1 MSTKNDVPSVYNFL
15 YQPVAAEGESEK
27 PAEKFLLGFD
37 NEKYYLH
44 NNLDYS
50 NAQISLY
57 PGTSFTLKTPI
68 INLKNSED
76 FYLELS
82 SQSLS
87 GNFKKVNITATE
99 NFLLKYNS
107 SNAAMFEDEQG
118 KRIVFGSYN
127 DNVAIDA
134 CNSDNEK
141 DNLSIGGNSKNIYIG
156 SSNNSGAKGYL
167 RIVNSD
173 DSDGTNAGVYVN
185 VKAEDEDNAS
195 WKKVVTET
203 DINEINK
210 KVDNQVVNKWVY
222 YCKFTV
228 VVATDV
234 TWRFSGSFVSNT
246 KRHNIENDKETK
258 KELLPKIVSL
268 APNFYEEGKTT
279 SSLGGVLRSH
289 TWEDGGDKIT
299 LYFNKPDG
307 TAGSKSFHYSQLGL
321 EYQAGKLINPEL

>member
-1 MSTKNDVPSVYNFL
+1 MSDVNKIPSVYNFL

-50 NAQISLY
+50 NAQISLR
-57 PGTSFTLKTPI
+57 PGTSFTLETPI
-68 INLKNSED
+68 INLKNSENI
-76 FYLELS
+76 YLKLS
-82 SQSLS
+82 DKTLL
-87 GNFKKVNITATE
+87 GNFEFVDITTE

-107 SNAAMFEDEQG
+107 NNAAMFEDEQG

-134 CNSDNEK
+134 YNSDNEK

-185 VKAEDEDNAS
+185 VKTEDEDNAS
-195 WKKVVTET
+195 WKKVVTENVLNDKISEVEKNKT
-203 DINEINK
+203 DYYFINTVIFEYSPLQMYW
-210 KVDNQVVNKWVY
+210 KVNVGKLMTTLPKSNEEWVSI
-222 YCKFTV
+222 CEGCSGV
-228 VVATDV
+228 
-234 TWRFSGSFVSNT
+234 SGSSSSATKPVIIQGWESSQLKYWKFVTS
-246 KRHNIENDKETK
+246 EW
-258 KELLPKIVSL
+258 
-268 APNFYEEGKTT
+268 
-279 SSLGGVLRSH
+279 SSLSSQITSAKGEYKTL
-289 TWEDGGDKIT
+289 KI
-299 LYFNKPDG
+299 
-307 TAGSKSFHYSQLGL
+307 
-321 EYQAGKLINPEL
+321 